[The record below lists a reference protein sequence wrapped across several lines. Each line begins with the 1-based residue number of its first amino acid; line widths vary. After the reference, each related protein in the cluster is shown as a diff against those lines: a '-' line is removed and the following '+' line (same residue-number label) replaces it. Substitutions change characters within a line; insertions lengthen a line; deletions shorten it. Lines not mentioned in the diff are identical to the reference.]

1 MKKISPKQ
9 LQNQFKTWQVKMP
22 SMWQDIEMF
31 AEQYGILTPTG
42 KVSLR
47 RRNKANLD
55 AFLEVYQKKFGSF
68 TSYEKK
74 IKEEYKRAKEN
85 GMTNATNYKEYQQE
99 KSDWAEV
106 RDKFFKVFVSDL
118 KMDYDV
124 VNEEY
129 CENVYEGLLAA
140 EREGLVRIYRYP
152 NKPAGLKQDGSDILD
167 KWRRYKYKMNK
178 EFSKNEF
185 DRLVY
190 LHPNLL
196 PKINELAQ
204 EFNYDYHYEP
214 NDLIELFSS
223 RIQRQLYDVEHE
235 QYIDCSYIS
244 ICSAFPNLKSQIDV
258 LYDEYKNSIIQED
271 SIKKR

>member
-22 SMWQDIEMF
+22 SMWEEIEMF

-47 RRNKANLD
+47 RRNKANFD

-118 KMDYDV
+118 KMDYDI

-129 CENVYEGLLAA
+129 LYSSSLNKRQAIERLQKEIA
-140 EREGLVRIYRYP
+140 ERRILPAEDYINKYGTFKP
-152 NKPAGLKQDGSDILD
+152 N
-167 KWRRYKYKMNK
+167 W
-178 EFSKNEF
+178 
-185 DRLVY
+185 
-190 LHPNLL
+190 
-196 PKINELAQ
+196 
-204 EFNYDYHYEP
+204 
-214 NDLIELFSS
+214 
-223 RIQRQLYDVEHE
+223 
-235 QYIDCSYIS
+235 
-244 ICSAFPNLKSQIDV
+244 
-258 LYDEYKNSIIQED
+258 
-271 SIKKR
+271 

>member
-9 LQNQFKTWQVKMP
+9 LQNQFKTWQLKMP

-47 RRNKANLD
+47 RRNKANFD

-74 IKEEYKRAKEN
+74 IKSEYKRAKEN

-129 CENVYEGLLAA
+129 LYSSSLNKRQAIERLQQEIA
-140 EREGLVRIYRYP
+140 ERRILPADDYLNKYSTFKP
-152 NKPAGLKQDGSDILD
+152 N
-167 KWRRYKYKMNK
+167 W
-178 EFSKNEF
+178 
-185 DRLVY
+185 
-190 LHPNLL
+190 
-196 PKINELAQ
+196 
-204 EFNYDYHYEP
+204 
-214 NDLIELFSS
+214 
-223 RIQRQLYDVEHE
+223 
-235 QYIDCSYIS
+235 
-244 ICSAFPNLKSQIDV
+244 
-258 LYDEYKNSIIQED
+258 
-271 SIKKR
+271 